1 MSRKATGSGKSVYR
15 EGVEAVVVALVLAL
29 FIRTF
34 FVQAFK
40 IPSGSMLPTLQI
52 GDHLLVNKLLYG
64 LRIPIVGKRY
74 FDFFAPERGDIIVFV
89 FPEDPSKDFIKRVVG
104 IPGDV
109 LEIREKKL
117 FRNGLMVDDGDE
129 PYAQYLDQSKNKVP
143 RDNWGP
149 ETVPEGNVFVL
160 GDNRD
165 RSYDSRF
172 WGFVPFENIKGKAAI
187 IYWSWDG
194 EETWVRFNRI
204 GNLLQ

>member
-1 MSRKATGSGKSVYR
+1 
-15 EGVEAVVVALVLAL
+15 
-29 FIRTF
+29 
-34 FVQAFK
+34 
-40 IPSGSMLPTLQI
+40 
-52 GDHLLVNKLLYG
+52 LLVNKLLYG
-64 LRIPIVGKRY
+64 IRVPIVGKRY

-89 FPEDPSKDFIKRVVG
+89 FPEDPAKDFIKRVVG

-117 FRNGLMVDDGDE
+117 FRNGQMVDDGDE
-129 PYAQYLDQSKNKVP
+129 PYAQYLDQSQNKVP

-149 ETVPEGNVFVL
+149 ETVPAGNVFVL

-172 WGFVPFENIKGKAAI
+172 WGFVPFENIKGKAVV

-194 EETWVRFNRI
+194 EETWVRLNRI